1 MKKLNRQTSCV
12 PLKCIISHF
21 VFRRRQ
27 LIFSSQKEFFKWKQ
41 VKITN
46 MMVQRPEVNF
56 SPMSPKLVRT
66 IVENQ
71 GITMA
76 PLFLRLITWKSPPQS
91 IKIFVKL
98 DSFINVL
105 VVWFVFVYTE
115 IYWDNSWLHQ
125 KWSYVLVLTV
135 AKVWILDW
143 LERTFSWYQ
152 PQKWWCHCNS
162 PVFHYIYVVKF
173 GRVWVT

>member
-1 MKKLNRQTSCV
+1 MLVDENLALWTRF
-12 PLKCIISHF
+12 ISSATLF
-21 VFRRRQ
+21 LEGSQ
-27 LIFSSQKEFFKWKQ
+27 LIFSSQKEFVKWKQ

-56 SPMSPKLVRT
+56 SPMSAKLVRT
-66 IVENQ
+66 IENQ

-135 AKVWILDW
+135 AKVWILNW

-152 PQKWWCHCNS
+152 PQK
-162 PVFHYIYVVKF
+162 
-173 GRVWVT
+173 